1 MKEYY
6 INSDGIRLHAKL
18 EMPENF
24 SGKCPL
30 AIIFHGLTGHMEEL
44 HIAGAARIMNEVGI
58 AALRVELYGH
68 GQSEGRFEE
77 HTLLK
82 WISNALDVVDYAK
95 KLDFVTDLYVC
106 GHSQGG
112 LLTMIIGGL
121 RNDDFKAII
130 PMSPATVIL
139 DAAKYGMFFGVKFD
153 PDHIPDELDAGLYK
167 INGNYFR
174 TAQMIHI
181 EELIDKY
188 TGPVF
193 IVHGDED
200 EAVPLK
206 YAIDAQKR
214 YKNCKLEIIP
224 GDDHCF
230 TRHLDQMLAA
240 LKQFMLSVN
249 K

>member
-1 MKEYY
+1 MKEFY

-24 SGKCPL
+24 NGKCPL
-30 AIIFHGLTGHMEEL
+30 AIIIHGLTGHMEEE
-44 HIAGAARIMNEVGI
+44 HIVGVAKVMNEAGI
-58 AALRVELYGH
+58 AALRVEMYGH
-68 GQSEGRFEE
+68 GKSEGKFEE

-82 WISNALDVVDYAK
+82 WINNALDVVDYAK
-95 KLDFVTDLYVC
+95 KLDFVTDLYIC

-130 PMSPATVIL
+130 PMSPAVVIL
-139 DAAKYGMFFGVKFD
+139 DAARKGIFFGVSFD
-153 PDHIPDELDAGLYK
+153 PQHIPDELDAILYK

-174 TAQMIHI
+174 TAQMINI
-181 EELIDKY
+181 NELIDRY
-188 TGPVF
+188 SGPVF
-193 IVHGDED
+193 IVHGDRD
-200 EAVPLK
+200 EAVPLQ

-214 YKNCKLEIIP
+214 YKNCKLDIIP

-230 TRHLDQMLAA
+230 TRHLDQMLEAVRR
-240 LKQFMLSVN
+240 FMLSV

>member
-1 MKEYY
+1 MKEFY

-24 SGKCPL
+24 NGKCPL
-30 AIIFHGLTGHMEEL
+30 AIIIHGLTGHMEEE
-44 HIAGAARIMNEVGI
+44 HIVGVAKVMNEVGI
-58 AALRVELYGH
+58 AALRVEMYGH
-68 GQSEGRFEE
+68 GKSEGKFEE

-82 WISNALDVVDYAK
+82 WINNALDVVDYAK
-95 KLDFVTDLYVC
+95 KLDFVTDLYIC

-130 PMSPATVIL
+130 PMSPAVVIL
-139 DAAKYGMFFGVKFD
+139 DAARKGIFFGVSFD
-153 PDHIPDELDAGLYK
+153 PQHIPDELDAILYK

-174 TAQMIHI
+174 TAQMINI
-181 EELIDKY
+181 NELIDRY
-188 TGPVF
+188 SGPVF
-193 IVHGDED
+193 IVHGNRD
-200 EAVPLK
+200 EAVPLQ

-214 YKNCKLEIIP
+214 YKNCKLDIIP

-230 TRHLDQMLAA
+230 TRHLDQMLEAVRR
-240 LKQFMLSVN
+240 FMLSV

>member
-1 MKEYY
+1 MKEFY

-18 EMPENF
+18 EMPEDFN
-24 SGKCPL
+24 GKCPL
-30 AIIFHGLTGHMEEL
+30 CIIFHGLTGHMEEL
-44 HIAGAARIMNEVGI
+44 HINGVAKVMTSIGI

-68 GQSEGRFEE
+68 GQSEGKFEE

-82 WISNALDVVDYAK
+82 WISNALDVVDYAR
-95 KLDFVTDLYVC
+95 KLDFVTDMYVC

-121 RNDDFKAII
+121 RNDDFKAIL
-130 PMSPATVIL
+130 PMSPAVVIL
-139 DAAKYGMFFGVKFD
+139 DAAKKGLFFGVEFD
-153 PDHIPDELDAGLYK
+153 PDHIPDELDCVLYK
-167 INGNYFR
+167 MNGNYFR

-181 EELIDKY
+181 EDFVDKY
-188 TGPVF
+188 SGPVF

-200 EAVPLK
+200 EAVPLQ

-214 YKNCKLEIIP
+214 YKNCQLDIIR

-230 TRHLDQMLAA
+230 TRHLDQMLKAV
-240 LKQFMLSVN
+240 KKFMLN
-249 K
+249 LQ

>member
-1 MKEYY
+1 MKEFY

-24 SGKCPL
+24 NGKCPL
-30 AIIFHGLTGHMEEL
+30 AIIFHGLTGHMEED
-44 HIAGAARIMNEVGI
+44 HIKGVSRVMTEVGI
-58 AALRVELYGH
+58 AALRAELYGH
-68 GQSEGRFEE
+68 GQSEGDFKE

-82 WISNALDVVDYAK
+82 WINNALDVVDYAK
-95 KLDFVTDLYVC
+95 KLDFVTDLYVG

-130 PMSPATVIL
+130 PMSPAVVIV
-139 DAAKYGMFFGVKFD
+139 DAARKGMFFGLRFD
-153 PDHIPDELDAGLYK
+153 PDHIPDEFDAEIYK
-167 INGNYFR
+167 LNGNYFR
-174 TAQMIHI
+174 TAQMIHV

-193 IVHGDED
+193 IVHGDKD
-200 EAVPLK
+200 EAVPLQ
-206 YAIDAQKR
+206 YSVDAQKR
-214 YKNCKLEIIP
+214 YRNCRLDVIE

-230 TRHLDQMLAA
+230 THHLDQMLDAVRD
-240 LKQFMLSVN
+240 FMINIS

>member
-1 MKEYY
+1 MKEFY

-18 EMPENF
+18 EMPGNF
-24 SGKCPL
+24 TGKCPL
-30 AIIFHGLTGHMEEL
+30 AIIIHGLTGHMEEE
-44 HIAGAARIMNEVGI
+44 HIAGVAKVMNEVGI
-58 AALRVELYGH
+58 AALRVEMYGH
-68 GQSEGRFEE
+68 GKSEGKFEE

-82 WISNALDVVDYAK
+82 WINNALDVVDYAK
-95 KLDFVTDLYVC
+95 KLDFVTDLYIC

-130 PMSPATVIL
+130 PMSPAVVIL
-139 DAAKYGMFFGVKFD
+139 DAARKGLFFGVKFD
-153 PDHIPDELDAGLYK
+153 PDHIPDELDAILYK

-174 TAQMIHI
+174 TAQMINI
-181 EELIDKY
+181 NELIDRY
-188 TGPVF
+188 SGPVF
-193 IVHGDED
+193 IVLGDRD
-200 EAVPLK
+200 EAVPLQ

-214 YKNCKLEIIP
+214 YRNCKLDIIP

-230 TRHLDQMLAA
+230 TRHLNQMLKAV
-240 LKQFMLSVN
+240 KRFMINV

>member
-1 MKEYY
+1 MKEFY

-24 SGKCPL
+24 NGKCPL
-30 AIIFHGLTGHMEEL
+30 AIIIHGLTGHMEEE
-44 HIAGAARIMNEVGI
+44 HIVGVAKVMNEVGI
-58 AALRVELYGH
+58 AALRVEMYGH
-68 GQSEGRFEE
+68 GKSEGKFEE

-82 WISNALDVVDYAK
+82 WINNALDVVDYAK
-95 KLDFVTDLYVC
+95 KLDFVTDLYIC

-130 PMSPATVIL
+130 PMSPAVVIL
-139 DAAKYGMFFGVKFD
+139 DAARKGIFFGVSFD
-153 PDHIPDELDAGLYK
+153 PQHIPDELDAILYK

-174 TAQMIHI
+174 TAQMINI
-181 EELIDKY
+181 NELIDRY
-188 TGPVF
+188 SGPVF
-193 IVHGDED
+193 IVHGDRD
-200 EAVPLK
+200 EAVPLQ

-214 YKNCKLEIIP
+214 YKKCKLDIIP

-230 TRHLDQMLAA
+230 TRHLDQMLEAVRR
-240 LKQFMLSVN
+240 FMLSVR
-249 K
+249 

>member
-1 MKEYY
+1 MKEFY

-24 SGKCPL
+24 NGKCPL
-30 AIIFHGLTGHMEEL
+30 AIIIHGLTGHMEEE
-44 HIAGAARIMNEVGI
+44 HIVGVAKVMNEVGI
-58 AALRVELYGH
+58 AALRVEMYGH
-68 GQSEGRFEE
+68 GKSEGKFEE

-82 WISNALDVVDYAK
+82 WINNALDVVDYAK
-95 KLDFVTDLYVC
+95 KLYFVTDLYIC

-130 PMSPATVIL
+130 PMSPAVVIL
-139 DAAKYGMFFGVKFD
+139 DAARKGIFFGVSFD
-153 PDHIPDELDAGLYK
+153 PQHIPDELDAILYK

-174 TAQMIHI
+174 TAQMINI
-181 EELIDKY
+181 NELIDRY
-188 TGPVF
+188 SGPVF
-193 IVHGDED
+193 IVHGDRD
-200 EAVPLK
+200 EAVPLQ

-214 YKNCKLEIIP
+214 YKNCKLDIIP

-230 TRHLDQMLAA
+230 TRHLDQMLEAVRR
-240 LKQFMLSVN
+240 FMLSV

>member
-1 MKEYY
+1 MKEFY

-24 SGKCPL
+24 NGKCPL
-30 AIIFHGLTGHMEEL
+30 AIIIHGLTGHMEEE
-44 HIAGAARIMNEVGI
+44 HIVGVAKVMNEVGI
-58 AALRVELYGH
+58 AALRVEMYGH
-68 GQSEGRFEE
+68 GKSEGKFEE

-82 WISNALDVVDYAK
+82 WINNALDVVDYAK
-95 KLDFVTDLYVC
+95 KLDFVTDLYIC

-130 PMSPATVIL
+130 PMSPTVVIL
-139 DAAKYGMFFGVKFD
+139 DAARKGIFFGVSFD
-153 PDHIPDELDAGLYK
+153 PQHIPDELDAILYK

-174 TAQMIHI
+174 TAQMINI
-181 EELIDKY
+181 NELIDRY
-188 TGPVF
+188 SGPVF
-193 IVHGDED
+193 IVHGDRD
-200 EAVPLK
+200 EAVPLQ

-214 YKNCKLEIIP
+214 YKNCKLDIIP

-230 TRHLDQMLAA
+230 TRHLDQMLEAVRR
-240 LKQFMLSVN
+240 FMLSV

>member
-1 MKEYY
+1 MKEFY

-24 SGKCPL
+24 NGKCPL
-30 AIIFHGLTGHMEEL
+30 AIIIHGLTGHMEEE
-44 HIAGAARIMNEVGI
+44 HIVGVAKVMNEVGI
-58 AALRVELYGH
+58 AALRVEMYGH
-68 GQSEGRFEE
+68 GKSEGKFEE

-82 WISNALDVVDYAK
+82 WINNALDVVDYAK
-95 KLDFVTDLYVC
+95 KLDFVTDLYIC

-130 PMSPATVIL
+130 PMSPAVVIL
-139 DAAKYGMFFGVKFD
+139 DAARKGIFFGVSFD
-153 PDHIPDELDAGLYK
+153 PQHIPDELDAILYK

-174 TAQMIHI
+174 TAQMINI
-181 EELIDKY
+181 NELIDRY
-188 TGPVF
+188 SGPVF
-193 IVHGDED
+193 IVHGDRD
-200 EAVPLK
+200 EAVPLQ

-214 YKNCKLEIIP
+214 YKNCKLDTIP

-230 TRHLDQMLAA
+230 TRHLDQMLEAVRR
-240 LKQFMLSVN
+240 FMLSV